1 MLQALG
7 CRCTTASGDEV
18 SWGAAGLDE
27 LTEIECAGLDPRL
40 AGVTL
45 QLACDVNNTLLGEQG
60 ATAVLVRKG

>member
-7 CRCTTASGDEV
+7 CRCTTAGGDEV

-40 AGVTL
+40 AGVTFSWP
-45 QLACDVNNTLLGEQG
+45 AM
-60 ATAVLVRKG
+60 